1 MPKAS
6 RERRFEA
13 TAHVIHRR
21 HFDHFHLDHPK
32 GEPLAIR
39 CLWCEAGPHRWA
51 KSKIRSC
58 PCSKRR
64 HGRPKISA
72 GLCGIEQRD
81 RIYVWRREVR
91 ELRRLA
97 RGPGF
102 DPEADEVWL
111 MGDPNGEGRFNQVV

>member
-1 MPKAS
+1 MSS
-6 RERRFEA
+6 RERRIEA

-21 HFDHFHLDHPK
+21 HFDHLHLDHE
-32 GEPLAIR
+32 GSLADN
-39 CLWCEAGPHRWA
+39 CLWCESGPHRWA
-51 KSKIRSC
+51 KSKIRAC
-58 PCSKRR
+58 RCSKRR
-64 HGRPKISA
+64 NGRPKISN

-102 DPEADEVWL
+102 DPNADEVWL
-111 MGDPNGEGRFNQVV
+111 IGDPNGEGRYHQVV